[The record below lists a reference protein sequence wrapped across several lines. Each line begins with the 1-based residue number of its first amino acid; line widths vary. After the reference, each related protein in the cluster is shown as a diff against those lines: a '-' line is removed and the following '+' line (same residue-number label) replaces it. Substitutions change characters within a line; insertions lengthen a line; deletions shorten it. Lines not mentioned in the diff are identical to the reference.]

1 MIIVERNITV
11 TAKQATILASEVRM
25 IKSAQTGRKYRITI
39 SLPYAYSRPEVKD
52 WPFENPPAK
61 WPVVYLL
68 DANWYFGM
76 VTDII
81 RPMAWCG
88 TTTDAIV
95 VGIGYPED
103 QDPQEAWREA
113 VARRAIDFT
122 PTRDEGYEKSNGELI
137 KRPSP
142 TGDAGG
148 FHKFIK
154 DELVP
159 VIEEQHQAE
168 PSKRVLA
175 GHSLGGLFVAF
186 ALFQEPG
193 LFDAYIIG
201 SPFLGYGDKFTF
213 GHEEA
218 FSMKHKRLKARVY
231 LSIGE
236 LEESADD
243 PMLTDMFRFAAIL
256 EKRNYNGLTM
266 VKQVFANLNH
276 CEVTAPGFQA
286 GLMWALRK

>member
-1 MIIVERNITV
+1 MT
-11 TAKQATILASEVRM
+11 TKPATILASEVHM
-25 IKSAQTGRKYRITI
+25 IESAQTGRKYCITI

-52 WPFENPPAK
+52 WPFDNPPAK

-68 DANWYFGM
+68 DANWYHGM

-88 TTTDAIV
+88 RTTDAIV

-103 QDPQEAWREA
+103 HDPQETWREA
-113 VARRAIDFT
+113 VSRRSLDFT
-122 PTRDEGYEKSNGELI
+122 PTRDEGEEKSISELT

-154 DELVP
+154 EELIP
-159 VIEEQHQAE
+159 LIEEKYQAE
-168 PSKRVLA
+168 SSKRVLA
-175 GHSLGGLFVAF
+175 GHSLGGLFGAF
-186 ALFQEPG
+186 ALFQEPA
-193 LFDAYIIG
+193 LFNAYIIG
-201 SPFLGYGDKFTF
+201 SPFLGYGDKFIF

-218 FSMKHKRLKARVY
+218 FSMKRKRLKARVY

-243 PMLTDMFRFAAIL
+243 PMLTDMLRFAAIL
-256 EKRNYNGLTM
+256 EKRKYKGFTM

-276 CEVTAPGFQA
+276 CEVLAPGFQA

>member
-1 MIIVERNITV
+1 MIT
-11 TAKQATILASEVRM
+11 KPATILASEVRL
-25 IKSAQTGRKYRITI
+25 IKSKYTGRKYRITI

-52 WPFENPPAK
+52 WPFANPPAK

-88 TTTDAIV
+88 RTTDAIV

-103 QDPQEAWREA
+103 HDPQEAWREA
-113 VARRAIDFT
+113 VARRGIDFT
-122 PTRDEGYEKSNGELI
+122 PTRDEKYEKSNSELT

-154 DELVP
+154 DELIP
-159 VIEEQHQAE
+159 LIEKEYQAE

-175 GHSLGGLFVAF
+175 GHSLGGLFGAF
-186 ALFQEPG
+186 ALFQDPG

-201 SPFLGYGDKFTF
+201 SPFLGYGDKWLFK
-213 GHEEA
+213 HEEA
-218 FSMKHKRLKARVY
+218 FSKKHRRLKARVY

-236 LEESADD
+236 LEERVGD
-243 PMLTDMFRFAAIL
+243 PMLSDMLRFSAVL
-256 EKRNYNGLTM
+256 ENRSYKGLTM
-266 VKQVFANLNH
+266 VKQIFANLNH
-276 CEVTAPGFQA
+276 CEVLAPGFQG
-286 GLMWALRK
+286 GLMLALGK